1 MEDGAIDDSDSDD
14 GELADEEDCEEGEIL
29 EPGSKPFVKPHCRF
43 FMRGH
48 CTWGINC
55 RFLHPGINDKGIL
68 IHHNLV
74 IARLL
79 GSKT

>member
-1 MEDGAIDDSDSDD
+1 MD
-14 GELADEEDCEEGEIL
+14 DEEDCEEGEIK

-55 RFLHPGINDKGIL
+55 RFLHPGVNDKG
-68 IHHNLV
+68 
-74 IARLL
+74 RLTL
-79 GSKT
+79 CCCFPVAKLDEFNTKNGIYIKK